1 MDALRSFVK
10 SVSFT
15 PHHVSV
21 EPSALCLYVNDFEIA
36 EIFFNSN
43 RRYTLPDGFKMIIR
57 VRNSAPP
64 AEGNV
69 HLKEKMK
76 LAMAKRYTATTKS
89 LDLSNF
95 HSDVI
100 LKDLFCP
107 LVRPSIMLLALDI
120 VADTI
125 PDLEALDLSDN
136 KIHFLRHL
144 SCLATKLPC
153 LKILHLANNTVS
165 H

>member
-1 MDALRSFVK
+1 
-10 SVSFT
+10 
-15 PHHVSV
+15 
-21 EPSALCLYVNDFEIA
+21 
-36 EIFFNSN
+36 
-43 RRYTLPDGFKMIIR
+43 MIIR
-57 VRNSAPP
+57 VRNSLPP

-69 HLKEKMK
+69 DLKEKMK
-76 LAMAKRYTATTKS
+76 LAMAKRYTAATKA

-95 HSDVI
+95 HADII

-107 LVRPSIMLLALDI
+107 LVRPSIMLAALDI

-136 KIHFLRHL
+136 KIQFLRHL
-144 SCLATKLPC
+144 NGLATKLPN
-153 LKILHLANNTVS
+153 LKILHLANNEVS